1 MIQLLGRGCGQ
12 DASTWKRGAS
22 LASAG
27 VATRTMADT
36 RKAVLM
42 FSSRR
47 SVVLLQASSACYHA
61 ASSTSRGNILLRA
74 DAGLGDDAAPLL
86 DIAAG
91 ALGDGFRRPG
101 LGRHALRDQCLLA
114 FGRIEDVVH
123 RAIEPG
129 DDGRRRRRR
138 CNERNP

>member
-27 VATRTMADT
+27 VAARTMADT

-47 SVVLLQASSACYHA
+47 SVVVLQASSACYHA
-61 ASSTSRGNILLRA
+61 ASSTWRGNTLLRA
-74 DAGLGDDAAPLL
+74 DAGLGDDAAPFL
-86 DIAAG
+86 DVGTG
-91 ALGDGFRRPG
+91 ALGDGVRRPG
-101 LGRHALRDQCLLA
+101 FGRHALCSQGLLA
-114 FGRIEDVVH
+114 LGGAEDVVH
-123 RAIEPG
+123 LAIEPR
-129 DDGRRRRRR
+129 DDGRRRSRR